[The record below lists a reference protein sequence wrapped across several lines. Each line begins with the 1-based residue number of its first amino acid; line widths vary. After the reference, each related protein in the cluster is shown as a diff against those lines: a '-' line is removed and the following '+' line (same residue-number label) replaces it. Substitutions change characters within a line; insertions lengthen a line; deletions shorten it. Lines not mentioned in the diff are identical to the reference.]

1 MVLYDKKS
9 KKISKKTFN
18 LKEVIKLNRIIET
31 RIIYLMKER
40 TIRIKPFPGRALTQ
54 KIKTKIQ

>member
-31 RIIYLMKER
+31 
-40 TIRIKPFPGRALTQ
+40 
-54 KIKTKIQ
+54 